1 MDNGSFMDVYLLSIQ
16 GINVTITLI
25 PGQTTPLHGQ
35 LTWSIVHKRLNIHSA
50 SSSQTTVIVQ
60 VNRPGSF
67 LHRLSITYY
76 IDKILAD
83 DWIV

>member
-35 LTWSIVHKRLNIHSA
+35 LTWSIVH
-50 SSSQTTVIVQ
+50 
-60 VNRPGSF
+60 
-67 LHRLSITYY
+67 
-76 IDKILAD
+76 
-83 DWIV
+83 